1 MRSILLTLLCLFICF
16 GSVQAQE
23 PTKPDL
29 ESFGAWP
36 ILHDGRV
43 KTMESFS
50 RAVFYII
57 AGDTE
62 LNGITATAWMANTL
76 FDPSSGINVPVFEIS
91 RHGILDL
98 PEREDNRYTMNEV
111 MTAMQPHQ
119 DLLVTLDKLVPDT
132 LTASQKDLLKL
143 YEGVSIYNQIIQSFS
158 AVLPLQGHDKPFI
171 DGGGG
176 RAQRALI
183 EEGGMDNALVK
194 IIPNDSPSTPMI
206 SMWQAIQSDI
216 DSPVVESI
224 KVMAQAWNEQDYQR
238 WNDHVI
244 AVKDILQSHH
254 DNAILLKLE
263 HYYVMVQPML
273 WVIGLYI
280 LGTALFLLKQNF
292 FAITLITGGF
302 IMHLGALITRSVILA
317 RPPTGTLYETL
328 LFGAAIIM
336 MVGLITVFKNKNQSL
351 FLMICAMSAAFILF
365 ISRGFVGGD
374 SLNVLIAV
382 LNTNFWLS
390 THVTVIIIGYGFCI
404 MAAMVAHGV
413 LAADNPWLEKLM
425 VPLTLMA
432 LLFTSIGTL
441 LGGIWAD
448 QSWGRFWGW
457 DPKENGA
464 LLIVLWL
471 AWVLHGRISGHFKP
485 RGFAAALALTN
496 ITVALTWFGVN
507 LLGVGLHSYGFIDG
521 IAWGLGS
528 FIIVQI
534 LVVAVLYYR
543 YPKVRHG

>member
-1 MRSILLTLLCLFICF
+1 MRIVLTILFCLMLPVMAK
-16 GSVQAQE
+16 GETPV
-23 PTKPDL
+23 KPDL
-29 ESFGAWP
+29 ENFGAWP
-36 ILHDGRV
+36 VLHDGRV

-50 RAVFYII
+50 RAVFYTIS
-57 AGDTE
+57 GETE
-62 LNGITATAWMANTL
+62 LNGIAATAWMAATL
-76 FDPSSGINVPVFEIS
+76 FDPAATIAVPVFHIP
-91 RHGILDL
+91 RGDILDL
-98 PEREDNRYTMNEV
+98 PDRDDRRYSMNEV
-111 MTAMQPHQ
+111 MSALQPHQ
-119 DLLVTLDKLVPDT
+119 DLLITLEQKDPAT
-132 LTASQKDLLKL
+132 LTSGQKDLLKL

-158 AVLPLQGHDKPFI
+158 AVLPLQGHDKAYI

-176 RAQRALI
+176 DAQRALI
-183 EEGGMDNALVK
+183 LQGGMDNGLLK
-194 IIPNDSPSTPMI
+194 LIPNDIPSMPMVSVWEAIGLGVDTPL
-206 SMWQAIQSDI
+206 I
-216 DSPVVESI
+216 DTLKI
-224 KVMAQAWNEQDYQR
+224 MAQAWNNGDYET
-238 WNDHVI
+238 WNRH
-244 AVKDILQSHH
+244 AETVKTQLQSNYGHPALLKMEH
-254 DNAILLKLE
+254 YYAMIQPMIWVMILYIIGAILLAIK
-263 HYYVMVQPML
+263 HPVF
-273 WVIGLYI
+273 
-280 LGTALFLLKQNF
+280 GTFALS
-292 FAITLITGGF
+292 AGVG
-302 IMHLGALITRSVILA
+302 MHLVALVTRSLILA

-328 LFGAAIIM
+328 LFGAVIIM
-336 MVGLITVFKNKNQSL
+336 LVGLIALLKNKNHTP
-351 FLMICAMSAAFILF
+351 FLMICALSSAFILF
-365 ISRGFVGGD
+365 ISRGFVEGD

-413 LAADNPWLEKLM
+413 LAVDHPSLNKLM

-471 AWVLHGRISGHFKP
+471 AWILHGRISGHFKP

-496 ITVALTWFGVN
+496 IMVALTWFGVN
-507 LLGVGLHSYGFIDG
+507 LLGVGLHSYGFIEG

-528 FIIVQI
+528 FIAIQI
-534 LVVAVLYYR
+534 LVVAILYHR